1 MLTDDYTNEY
11 EDVKKSTK
19 TYEDT
24 DKRFTKEKIEKLPF
38 ISEEDEAWHQE
49 HKAIAINGYWYDIT
63 NFIEFHPGGNVI
75 TRFLK
80 ADATSTF
87 YGCHHRP
94 EDILKKRWP
103 IARHTTS
110 KPYLKQNQEINAI
123 YWRLHNKYTEMGLFE
138 PTLFW

>member
-1 MLTDDYTNEY
+1 MNNSINLPFTNIILQRESYPIQNFIEIESLIWFICIVIQQCFAHNPMLTDDYVNEY

-75 TRFLK
+75 TRFL
-80 ADATSTF
+80 
-87 YGCHHRP
+87 
-94 EDILKKRWP
+94 
-103 IARHTTS
+103 
-110 KPYLKQNQEINAI
+110 
-123 YWRLHNKYTEMGLFE
+123 
-138 PTLFW
+138 